1 MRNQFGQIQMQAI
14 DVNIDENT
22 LIEIAEMTDG
32 RYFRATDKQKLKEV
46 YQQIDKLEK
55 SKINVTEFRKK
66 SEEFKPW
73 VFIALLFLIAEFIL
87 RNTWFK
93 SIV

>member
-1 MRNQFGQIQMQAI
+1 
-14 DVNIDENT
+14 
-22 LIEIAEMTDG
+22 MTEG
-32 RYFRATDKQKLKEV
+32 RYFRATDNKKLAEI
-46 YQQIDKLEK
+46 YQQIDQLEK

-73 VFIALLFLIAEFIL
+73 VLVALLFLLLEFML